1 LLAPVLV
8 LRLWFKL
15 SVNTIIP
22 TLVKDNTFTVKKR
35 RHKGLSDGDI
45 NTEFPDD
52 ADQNSESLTA
62 SGIAEYIRFNCCP
75 RFFKL
80 KFEGKEVKNRNWP
93 EAFKPISPLLYGA
106 GKQLEEKKVAELKEK
121 AADYHD
127 FNKYD
132 PHQYGWEKAVDSLN
146 ELRQIIEAQISAGEK
161 TDNRPVLLY
170 QVPMKG
176 PIGVWDVKGIADLI
190 AVWPLKD
197 GKVTVRIFE
206 LKASWKEQTA
216 HRIQVAIYELL
227 LSRELGDLMS
237 KVELEGGVINRETSL
252 ENLAPTDLPK
262 FKLIPLI
269 QDVERLL
276 AENGELSRIH
286 QTPLEDVEFQLC
298 WRCDN
303 CGFNEC
309 CIICAV
315 ENENIALLNLSR
327 GEQNAL
333 KKHHGI
339 KKLEDLAKLKP
350 VFDTYSL
357 RPYDFKNIPA
367 NDPQKVHELSTDP
380 VVGSKLD
387 WLIERAQYMIS
398 GIRPGNRYAS
408 KSRWMPWLTGTGY
421 GSLPEDNPSMGT
433 DTSLMFSPDGM
444 IRVYLFVEWDY
455 MLDIVSLISA
465 RVNCTR
471 YHGDAISISQVIHA
485 LPDDHKACLDE
496 EKVLLEAFFTSLT
509 DAIQKVANE
518 AGSPDEAPIH
528 LYFFSRQ
535 ERDIL
540 MKAVR
545 RQPSLISARAVR
557 DLLGLRQ
564 AIDQPMFSILQDEV
578 QHRKALKFHS
588 YGLLPILEQA
598 AYFDRKNW
606 VVKRKDGTS
615 VDLSL
620 VFRDG
625 LFNYALPF
633 NRNPDGSIAFLRDE
647 LVHKDGYYPARAR
660 FGDQLP
666 IEYIWGAKGR
676 LDTYQERGKAR
687 VLLEKRKWCD
697 YTQKTRRI
705 TDEELNL
712 MGQKICLALEHI
724 ERSLNIRNRRL
735 GKKPIGVPKIAE
747 FSLGEATLKRSCLEF
762 LDLEYFSKRQE
773 MYQHYALLPYQRV
786 ATGRSLIFQCTG
798 VFEFEQEFVVRG
810 KLVYEGVGLP
820 KAECIANAC
829 RVKGSDGSSSG
840 DWMVVTEL
848 KRNEAG
854 QFEEAQK
861 RSPSEV
867 EKSARA
873 IVDKVDVQ
881 KLEISVKIV
890 SWPRGKGSKYSAWHN
905 LPTTDPEKG
914 KNKYM
919 QLFEAGRYYIL
930 DELADDII
938 SDRAAKCLDYAD
950 TNMLYQFLANYL
962 AGKKD
967 GSERAALPKVG
978 AANFLGWVKN
988 RRLPP
993 KAEQARFVDR
1003 VFGKEPIVMLQGPP
1017 GTGKTETLQLA
1028 VLAHV
1033 AAHRATSR
1041 CRVLMVAPTH
1051 KAIQEFVAKLARCW
1065 QEYVAAG
1072 GKDLKDLRVFRV
1084 LSSNTASVKPI
1095 DGVSYVN
1102 YNEDKGA
1109 VEELNGCLMNQS
1121 TLAPNASA
1129 VDPLILCLT
1138 PPGLYGLMKKIGDN
1152 EPPWGEGF
1160 FDLLVV
1166 DEASMMRLPELILS
1180 GSFLTKNSQ
1189 ILVAGDHR
1197 QLPPIVAHNWEKE
1210 DRRTLEEMAS
1220 FLSAMDFLRLL
1231 RNEDLGIERIKCK
1244 NPADIPAERLCESH
1258 RCHSVVAGF
1267 LKEWVYE
1274 KDNIDFRSDQKETL
1288 TPLKLQ
1294 TGGLGVVLEP
1304 QNVFVLIVH
1313 DEAESFQS
1321 NLTEAQIVN
1330 ALVRCVPPDVVGV
1343 ITPHNAQ
1350 KGLLKN
1356 MIAEG
1361 YGDTRVDTVE
1371 RYQGGEADFIII
1383 SSTVSDPDYVR
1394 SESDFLLNLNR
1405 INVSISRMKK
1415 KLVIVASRS
1424 IFEFMPQDAKDYDK
1438 ALLWR
1443 GIAQTVGY
1451 TAGSKPCWSGSLSE
1465 FIGCSESSVKVEV
1478 YVKSCK

>member
-1 LLAPVLV
+1 M
-8 LRLWFKL
+8 
-15 SVNTIIP
+15 
-22 TLVKDNTFTVKKR
+22 
-35 RHKGLSDGDI
+35 SDGDI
-45 NTEFPDD
+45 STEFPDED
-52 ADQNSESLTA
+52 EQNSDSLTA

-106 GKQLEEKKVAELKEK
+106 GKSLEEKKVAELKEK
-121 AADYHD
+121 AAGYFD
-127 FNKYD
+127 FSKYD
-132 PHQYGWEKAVDSLN
+132 PHQYGWEKAQDSLC
-146 ELRQIIEAQISAGEK
+146 ELRQIIESQISAGEK
-161 TDNRPVLLY
+161 SDNRPALLY

-190 AVWPLKD
+190 AIWPLKH

-216 HRIQVAIYELL
+216 HRIQVAIYVLL
-227 LSRELGDLMS
+227 LSKELGNLMS
-237 KVELEGGVINRETSL
+237 QVHIEGGVINRETNLESL
-252 ENLAPTDLPK
+252 DPKDLRQ
-262 FKLIPLI
+262 FKLSPLI

-276 AENGELSRIH
+276 AENGELNRIH
-286 QTPLEDVEFQLC
+286 QTPLEKVEFQLC

-315 ENENIALLNLSR
+315 ENESIALLNLSR
-327 GEQNAL
+327 GEQKAL
-333 KKHHGI
+333 GHHGI
-339 KKLEDLAKLKP
+339 ANLEDLAKLKP

-367 NDPQKVHELSTDP
+367 KDTAKVQELSTDP
-380 VVGSKLD
+380 IVGSKLD
-387 WLIERAQYMIS
+387 WLIERSQYMIS
-398 GIRPGNRYAS
+398 GIRPGSPCAS

-421 GSLPEDNPSMGT
+421 GSLPEDNPSTGA

-455 MLDIVSLISA
+455 MLDIVTLISA
-465 RVNCTR
+465 RINCTR
-471 YHGDAISISQVIHA
+471 LRGEPPSISQVVRT
-485 LPDDHKACLDE
+485 LPDDHHACLDQ
-496 EKVLLEAFFTSLT
+496 EKALLEAFFKDLT
-509 DAIQKVANE
+509 ASIQKVANE
-518 AGSPDEAPIH
+518 VGSPDEAPIH

-540 MKAVR
+540 MKAVC
-545 RQPSLISARAVR
+545 RQPSLISAQAIR

-588 YGLLPILEQA
+588 SGLLPILEQA

-606 VVKRKDGTS
+606 TAKRKDGTT

-625 LFNYALPF
+625 LFNYSLPF

-666 IEYIWGAKGR
+666 IEYIWGVKGR
-676 LDTYQERGKAR
+676 LDTYQEKGKAKI
-687 VLLEKRKWCD
+687 LLEKRKWCD

-712 MGQKICLALEHI
+712 MGQKICQALEHI

-747 FSLGEATLKRSCLEF
+747 FSLGLSTLERSCREF

-786 ATGRSLIFQCTG
+786 ASGRSLIFQCTS

-810 KLVYEGVGLP
+810 KLVYEGIGLP
-820 KAECIANAC
+820 KAECVANAC

-848 KRNEAG
+848 KRSESG

-881 KLEISVKIV
+881 KLEISIKVV

-905 LPTTDPEKG
+905 LPTTDPEKAAG
-914 KNKYM
+914 KYM
-919 QLFEAGRYYIL
+919 QLFESGRYYIL
-930 DELADDII
+930 DDLADDII
-938 SDRAAKCLDYAD
+938 SDRAAKSLDYAA
-950 TNMLYQFLANYL
+950 NNVLYCLLADYL
-962 AGKKD
+962 AGKPTNSTHK
-967 GSERAALPKVG
+967 ALPSTG
-978 AANFLGWVKN
+978 AAKFLAWVKN
-988 RRLPP
+988 RRLSP
-993 KAEQARFVDR
+993 KAEQAKFVDR
-1003 VFGKEPIVMLQGPP
+1003 VFGREPIVMLQGPP
-1017 GTGKTETLQLA
+1017 GTGKTETLQVA

-1033 AAHRATSR
+1033 ASHRATSK

-1065 QEYVAAG
+1065 QEYNDAG
-1072 GKDLKDLRVFRV
+1072 GRDLKDLRIYRV

-1095 DGVSYVN
+1095 DGVTYIN
-1102 YNEDKGA
+1102 YNEDKDS
-1109 VEELNGCLMNQS
+1109 VEELTGLLMNQS
-1121 TLAPNASA
+1121 TLTPKSSM

-1138 PPGLYGLMKKIGDN
+1138 PPGLYGLMKKIGDK

-1180 GSFLTKNSQ
+1180 GSFLSKNSQ

-1244 NPADIPAERLCESH
+1244 NPANIPAERLCESH
-1258 RCHSVVAGF
+1258 RCHSVVADF

-1274 KDNIDFRSDQKETL
+1274 KDKIDFRSDQKQ
-1288 TPLKLQ
+1288 KLEACKSA

-1304 QNVFVLIVH
+1304 DNVFVLIVH

-1321 NLTEAQIVN
+1321 NLTEASIVN
-1330 ALVRCVPPDVVGV
+1330 ALVRSVEPELVGV

-1356 MIAEG
+1356 MLAQD
-1361 YGDTRVDTVE
+1361 YGETRVDTVE

-1443 GIAQTVGY
+1443 GISQTVGY
-1451 TAGSKPCWSGSLSE
+1451 TADAKPHWTGDLSE
-1465 FIGCSESSVKVEV
+1465 FIGQTVAAPVKIEV
-1478 YVKSCK
+1478 YVKAEKKTP